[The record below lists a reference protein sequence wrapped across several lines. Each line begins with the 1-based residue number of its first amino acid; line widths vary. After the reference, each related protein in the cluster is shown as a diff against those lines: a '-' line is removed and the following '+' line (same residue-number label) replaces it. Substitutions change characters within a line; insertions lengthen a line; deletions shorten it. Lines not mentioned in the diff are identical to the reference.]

1 MSSSLA
7 SRQGILRRSIN
18 RLSSLLHDH
27 RDLLAQR
34 LDSVQEPGAE
44 DRKVLLRTVKR
55 AETAIHLERERLESA
70 LDKYTST
77 ADNLD
82 ANVQIPSDTLE
93 KVETN
98 VEAAHEL
105 LDEALTALTTL
116 TVLQQELGSLEVT
129 HSSETPDTSCISNMK
144 LAPIPVPK
152 FSGEIW
158 EWETFWKSFEHS
170 VDSKNIDDI
179 YKLNYLLDSLQGR
192 VRESVKHFE
201 VSGAAYPLVVAYLKN
216 KYDDKEALIE
226 RLLHN
231 LQFARA
237 RTNRLEDQEALCEE
251 LQSIVSQLKIKG
263 EHVDNV
269 FLQRQ
274 LINKFSPEVQRHVI
288 RQKTKNETEG
298 SWNTLTLL
306 LIAKEY
312 IRGELRVTRQMKQCT
327 ICDTSQ
333 EISSNP
339 YETQHR
345 KLRQNLCFYCGKS
358 GHQPVNCNE
367 ATSLKQRL
375 QIIKTQKL
383 CRNCGRKDHI
393 AANCTSGACRL
404 CRESGHHTSICE
416 KLNLLPSDET
426 RILKTA
432 ASIMATTNPQTIKS
446 STTINLTSTSAL
458 EHPKPQDIPP
468 FKDFQ
473 DVQVLVGQAR
483 VLNPTTGELE
493 AIYVMLDS
501 GANRSF
507 IRNDLAD
514 RLQLKSVNTTRLE
527 INTFGSRKPMKKT
540 STNTFLRMWDMEGT
554 QHAFSVTRIDTITKP
569 LKRSSL
575 STEDKKFLTENNIHV
590 SIDPS
595 IKKIQPA
602 VLLGCADLLSLL
614 DVGLKTEYTLPSGLK
629 LIPSRLGYLI
639 TGRNNAQVINHEK
652 PPVQTVQKTNTQE
665 ELPSQQE
672 AQQSWEQFCG
682 FERNGTNEFAGLASE
697 ERRLTNG
704 FDPVF
709 QGTVAS
715 RRRSHVAQEP
725 LPSEVEVPKR
735 ESMKKNGN
743 VPNVKEPVKIQKK
756 TQKEPI
762 KKKAEPN
769 NVMPQGPAA
778 EFKHG
783 EEFRKRRT
791 LMKYEPEDDEK
802 NSQGGRRPPSKKEPP
817 GQEKKK
823 PRMKQR
829 PSESGVKRKDCNS
842 KTSDSEELQEN
853 AKRAKRIPTAKP
865 SEEVEQKVQQSSIC
879 EKSDSS
885 ASESESKVPLSVEA
899 SSEEPDSET
908 EASSVDEDTEESPV
922 VDNSRRRENSQVRR
936 RCRYNLKPRRTNHD
950 QSEIQP
956 QNSLDDAMKQE
967 YITTCRRLIS
977 PRNEIMNR
985 SVFSGLRQQH
995 GPPRSIEIPLLS
1007 THVQPG

>member
-1 MSSSLA
+1 
-7 SRQGILRRSIN
+7 
-18 RLSSLLHDH
+18 
-27 RDLLAQR
+27 
-34 LDSVQEPGAE
+34 
-44 DRKVLLRTVKR
+44 
-55 AETAIHLERERLESA
+55 
-70 LDKYTST
+70 
-77 ADNLD
+77 
-82 ANVQIPSDTLE
+82 
-93 KVETN
+93 
-98 VEAAHEL
+98 
-105 LDEALTALTTL
+105 
-116 TVLQQELGSLEVT
+116 
-129 HSSETPDTSCISNMK
+129 
-144 LAPIPVPK
+144 APIPVPK

-288 RQKTKNETEG
+288 RQKTKDEAEG

-345 KLRQNLCFYCGKS
+345 KIRQNLCFYCGKS

-393 AANCTSGACRL
+393 AANCTGGTCRL

-426 RILKTA
+426 PIPKTN
-432 ASIMATTNPQTIKS
+432 ASIRATTNPQTIKS
-446 STTINLTSTSAL
+446 STAKNLTSTSAL
-458 EHPKPQDIPP
+458 EHPKPQDIPSLENSQYP
-468 FKDFQ
+468 SE
-473 DVQVLVGQAR
+473 VQVLVGQAR
-483 VLNPTTGELE
+483 VLNPTTAELE
-493 AIYVMLDS
+493 EIYVMLDT
-501 GANRSF
+501 GADRSF
-507 IRNDLAD
+507 ITDDLAD
-514 RLQLKSVNTTRLE
+514 RLQLKVVSATRLE

-540 STNTFLRMWDMEGT
+540 YTNTVLRMWDMEGT
-554 QHAFSVTRIDTITKP
+554 EHEFTVTCIDTITTP

-595 IKKIQPA
+595 IKKLQPA
-602 VLLGCADLLSLL
+602 VLLGCADLFSVL

-639 TGRNNAQVINHEK
+639 NR
-652 PPVQTVQKTNTQE
+652 
-665 ELPSQQE
+665 
-672 AQQSWEQFCG
+672 
-682 FERNGTNEFAGLASE
+682 
-697 ERRLTNG
+697 
-704 FDPVF
+704 
-709 QGTVAS
+709 
-715 RRRSHVAQEP
+715 QEP
-725 LPSEVEVPKR
+725 YVYICSR
-735 ESMKKNGN
+735 TSQTTGY
-743 VPNVKEPVKIQKK
+743 
-756 TQKEPI
+756 T
-762 KKKAEPN
+762 
-769 NVMPQGPAA
+769 
-778 EFKHG
+778 FS
-783 EEFRKRRT
+783 RKF
-791 LMKYEPEDDEK
+791 P
-802 NSQGGRRPPSKKEPP
+802 
-817 GQEKKK
+817 
-823 PRMKQR
+823 
-829 PSESGVKRKDCNS
+829 
-842 KTSDSEELQEN
+842 
-853 AKRAKRIPTAKP
+853 
-865 SEEVEQKVQQSSIC
+865 
-879 EKSDSS
+879 
-885 ASESESKVPLSVEA
+885 
-899 SSEEPDSET
+899 
-908 EASSVDEDTEESPV
+908 
-922 VDNSRRRENSQVRR
+922 
-936 RCRYNLKPRRTNHD
+936 
-950 QSEIQP
+950 
-956 QNSLDDAMKQE
+956 
-967 YITTCRRLIS
+967 
-977 PRNEIMNR
+977 
-985 SVFSGLRQQH
+985 
-995 GPPRSIEIPLLS
+995 IPLRGPS
-1007 THVQPG
+1007 F

>member
-34 LDSVQEPGAE
+34 LDSGQEPGAG
-44 DRKVLLRTVKR
+44 DRKVLLRTAKR

-70 LDKYTST
+70 IDKYTST

-129 HSSETPDTSCISNMK
+129 HSSETPVTSCISNMK

-288 RQKTKNETEG
+288 RQKTKDEAEG

-345 KLRQNLCFYCGKS
+345 KIRQNLCFYCGKS

-393 AANCTSGACRL
+393 AANCTGGTCRL

-426 RILKTA
+426 PIPKTN
-432 ASIMATTNPQTIKS
+432 ASIRATTNPQTIKS
-446 STTINLTSTSAL
+446 STAKNLTSTSAL
-458 EHPKPQDIPP
+458 EHPKPQDIPSLENSQYP
-468 FKDFQ
+468 SE
-473 DVQVLVGQAR
+473 VQVLVGQAR
-483 VLNPTTGELE
+483 VLNPTTAELE
-493 AIYVMLDS
+493 EIYVMLDT
-501 GANRSF
+501 GADRSF
-507 IRNDLAD
+507 ITDDLAD
-514 RLQLKSVNTTRLE
+514 RLQLKVVSATRLE

-540 STNTFLRMWDMEGT
+540 YTNTVLRMWDMEGT
-554 QHAFSVTRIDTITKP
+554 EHEFTVTCIDTITTP

-595 IKKIQPA
+595 IKKLQPA
-602 VLLGCADLLSLL
+602 VLLGCADLFSVL

-639 TGRNNAQVINHEK
+639 TGRNSAQ
-652 PPVQTVQKTNTQE
+652 
-665 ELPSQQE
+665 
-672 AQQSWEQFCG
+672 
-682 FERNGTNEFAGLASE
+682 RNGTHEFTGPASE
-697 ERRLTNG
+697 ERRLTNAAIWKR
-704 FDPVF
+704 F
-709 QGTVAS
+709 QES
-715 RRRSHVAQEP
+715 IE
-725 LPSEVEVPKR
+725 KR
-735 ESMKKNGN
+735 EDGYYVRLPWKSNSKQLPDNKQLAYRRLKANLIHLPKNSTILQQYHDTILDQLERGIIEE
-743 VPNVKEPVKIQKK
+743 VSDDQPSGEEIVHYSAHHAVITPQKDTTK
-756 TQKEPI
+756 LRIVFDASAHLKNCPSL
-762 KKKAEPN
+762 N
-769 NVMPQGPAA
+769 DVLNQGPVILP
-778 EFKHG
+778 KSCDILLR
-783 EEFRKRRT
+783 FRIGDTAIISDVEKAFLQVRLHPSDRNATRFMWVRDIRKPLTKENSVTYRFTRVTFGLNCSPFLLAGTINHHLRT
-791 LMKYEPEDDEK
+791 MVQDIQLAKEIED
-802 NSQGGRRPPSKKEPP
+802 N
-817 GQEKKK
+817 
-823 PRMKQR
+823 
-829 PSESGVKRKDCNS
+829 
-842 KTSDSEELQEN
+842 
-853 AKRAKRIPTAKP
+853 IY
-865 SEEVEQKVQQSSIC
+865 
-879 EKSDSS
+879 
-885 ASESESKVPLSVEA
+885 
-899 SSEEPDSET
+899 
-908 EASSVDEDTEESPV
+908 
-922 VDNSRRRENSQVRR
+922 VDNLILTTSSTSEALKIYQDTKKIFNALNMNLRQFQSNSSD
-936 RCRYNLKPRRTNHD
+936 LKNQITPTD
-950 QSEIQP
+950 LCQSEKPKYSVSHGIQ
-956 QNSLDDAMKQE
+956 
-967 YITTCRRLIS
+967 
-977 PRNEIMNR
+977 
-985 SVFSGLRQQH
+985 
-995 GPPRSIEIPLLS
+995 
-1007 THVQPG
+1007 